1 MTDDKIK
8 PKLYLDPP
16 AYAHTGKSRELN
28 ERETEVYTWLLNGIE
43 LNSLWLRR
51 MKDPEWLEDI
61 DVGKT
66 AFFQEFP
73 VGVPLECQKEGKISL
88 IKGKHNKQKEI
99 FF

>member
-43 LNSLWLRR
+43 LNPLWLRR
-51 MKDPEWLEDI
+51 IKDPEWLEDI

-66 AFFQEFP
+66 SFFQEFP
-73 VGVPLECQKEGKISL
+73 IGVPLDCQKEEKISSM
-88 IKGKHNKQKEI
+88 KGQRNKQKEI